1 MNQQQWARGGKKAL
15 LEPIR
20 FGDFLREKNA
30 ISDEQLLDALAD
42 HWAHGERIGDT
53 VTRRGFLS
61 VEEVERYAN
70 EYHPDLAVVEVVV
83 EVPIEVSV
91 PVRRPVG

>member
-1 MNQQQWARGGKKAL
+1 MDQHEWARGGKKAS

-61 VEEVERYAN
+61 AQEVERYAD
-70 EYHPDLAVVEVVV
+70 EYHHDLAIVEV

>member
-1 MNQQQWARGGKKAL
+1 MNQEQWPRGGKKAL

-20 FGDFLREKNA
+20 FGDFLRERNA

-53 VTRRGFLS
+53 VTRRGFLPQA
-61 VEEVERYAN
+61 EVERLAN
-70 EYHPDLAVVEVVV
+70 EYHHDLSIVEV
-83 EVPIEVSV
+83 EVPIELSV

>member
-1 MNQQQWARGGKKAL
+1 
-15 LEPIR
+15 
-20 FGDFLREKNA
+20 
-30 ISDEQLLDALAD
+30 
-42 HWAHGERIGDT
+42 

-61 VEEVERYAN
+61 GAEVERLAN
-70 EYHPDLAVVEVVV
+70 EYHHDLSIVEV

>member
-1 MNQQQWARGGKKAL
+1 MNQEQWQRGAKKAL

-20 FGDFLREKNA
+20 FGDFLRERNA

-61 VEEVERYAN
+61 GAEVERLAH
-70 EYHPDLAVVEVVV
+70 EYHHDLSIVEV